1 MQVRAYIRVNVLIDV
16 CVCIICILQYM
27 QPIQMLFFIVKCLGP
42 ESRLCTIIMM
52 ITVISHAVFVN
63 TTEQGAHAAK

>member
-1 MQVRAYIRVNVLIDV
+1 
-16 CVCIICILQYM
+16 M

-42 ESRLCTIIMM
+42 ESRLSTIIMM
-52 ITVISHAVFVN
+52 ITVIYHAVFVD